1 MGRHGA
7 DAATSGDP
15 ELHRRVLEG
24 VEDGYPAAGLG
35 PPVLVIVDADPG
47 AREETVSALVRR
59 FGPDY
64 QVLRPAMPKTAW
76 TPSAGCRS
84 ARRGGTGAAD
94 LRLPGI
100 GGVEFLQRA
109 RALHPGASRV
119 LLLAMD
125 RYHTRVPFTELTT
138 LQRATALGL
147 IDFAVVKGWVTP
159 EEWLYPQVQEA
170 LTAWTLA
177 HRPTTRRVP
186 DRRRAVG
193 PPQP

>member
-1 MGRHGA
+1 
-7 DAATSGDP
+7 
-15 ELHRRVLEG
+15 V
-24 VEDGYPAAGLG
+24 
-35 PPVLVIVDADPG
+35 
-47 AREETVSALVRR
+47 ALV
-59 FGPDY
+59 
-64 QVLRPAMPKTAW
+64 
-76 TPSAGCRS
+76 
-84 ARRGGTGAAD
+84 AAD
-94 LRLPGI
+94 LRLPDT

-125 RYHTRVPFTELTT
+125 RYHTRVPFTELTA

-177 HRPTTRRVP
+177 HRPTHAVYRIVGEQWAPRSRCLDILPTTASF
-186 DRRRAVG
+186 DSRRRFCGRPAADQRARHRRAAARGHLLWPG
-193 PPQP
+193 PAAGFAKGRRGTESAPGQGHRLAYRGGRR

>member
-1 MGRHGA
+1 MATTADGPGR
-7 DAATSGDP
+7 
-15 ELHRRVLEG
+15 
-24 VEDGYPAAGLG
+24 
-35 PPVLVIVDADPG
+35 PVLVIVDADPG

-64 QVLRPAMPKTAW
+64 QVLPAGTAQDGLD
-76 TPSAGCRS
+76 ALRGL
-84 ARRGGTGAAD
+84 ADRRGEVALVAAD
-94 LRLPGI
+94 LRLPDT

-125 RYHTRVPFTELTT
+125 RYHTRVPFTELTA

-177 HRPTTRRVP
+177 HRHTRRVP

-193 PPQP
+193 SPQP

>member
-1 MGRHGA
+1 
-7 DAATSGDP
+7 
-15 ELHRRVLEG
+15 
-24 VEDGYPAAGLG
+24 
-35 PPVLVIVDADPG
+35 
-47 AREETVSALVRR
+47 
-59 FGPDY
+59 
-64 QVLRPAMPKTAW
+64 
-76 TPSAGCRS
+76 
-84 ARRGGTGAAD
+84 D
-94 LRLPGI
+94 LRLPDI

-109 RALHPGASRV
+109 RALHPDASRV

-177 HRPTTRRVP
+177 HRPTHVVYQI
-186 DRRRAVG
+186 VG
-193 PPQP
+193 EQWAPAAMSCGTCWPATASPSSSTPPTLRKASS